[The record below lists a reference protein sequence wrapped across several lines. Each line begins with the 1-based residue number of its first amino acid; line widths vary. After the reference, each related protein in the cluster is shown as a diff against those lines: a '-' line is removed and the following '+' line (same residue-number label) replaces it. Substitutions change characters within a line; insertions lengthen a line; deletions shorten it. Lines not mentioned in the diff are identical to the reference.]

1 MGFSGNVHGPDP
13 QMCDVIRVV
22 VEESAAIAAQLDDN
36 DKLFMAEHSFYKPY
50 VCPLDVFA

>member
-22 VEESAAIAAQLDDN
+22 VEESAAVAAQLDDN